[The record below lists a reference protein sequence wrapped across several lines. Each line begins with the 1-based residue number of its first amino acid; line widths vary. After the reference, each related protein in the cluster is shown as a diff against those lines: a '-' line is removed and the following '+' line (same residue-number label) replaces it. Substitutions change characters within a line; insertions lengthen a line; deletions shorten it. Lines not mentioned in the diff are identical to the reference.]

1 MKHFIKEN
9 GAIHGYE
16 DNQLHLVTEDM
27 RELDAIEFK
36 ARITQQPSQF
46 HVWDEGNLKW
56 IDPRTDE
63 ELLMYQTYLL
73 PALSAKD
80 FRHMLDREGLRIQ
93 VETMLEAISDPNTK
107 AALKTEYEYAQ
118 FFERTHP
125 AVVYMMSVLGL
136 TVEEVNTAWKVP
148 TTFDFVLPTSG

>member
-9 GAIHGYE
+9 GELYGFG

-27 RELDAIEFK
+27 RELDAIEFE
-36 ARITQQPSQF
+36 ARTAQQPSQF

-63 ELLMYQTYLL
+63 ELLQDEMKSL

-80 FRHMLDREGLRIQ
+80 FRHMLDRAGLRTQI
-93 VETMLEAISDPNTK
+93 ETMIEDITDPVIK
-107 AALKTEYEYAQ
+107 ATIKTEYEYAQ
-118 FFERTHP
+118 FFERTNP
-125 AVVYMMSVLGL
+125 VVMYMVGLLGMTDEQVNAEWKQPVVL
-136 TVEEVNTAWKVP
+136 
-148 TTFDFVLPTSG
+148 DFTMPPL